1 MKGIELE
8 LVYFILLPYT
18 QAMPK
23 SKKLDFHEN
32 VDRSNTKSKVLGLVE
47 SADELIEIC
56 MHEQWLKTSENKV
69 LTFFGQYF
77 KLWNDLAFT
86 FSMIINFLIF
96 FSFSN
101 EYGNRMTDIKLFSLA
116 SNDFNYT
123 K

>member
-1 MKGIELE
+1 MKENIEKEKELLKKAFYFFAKNSAHIDVMKGIELE

-56 MHEQWLKTSENKV
+56 MHE
-69 LTFFGQYF
+69 
-77 KLWNDLAFT
+77 
-86 FSMIINFLIF
+86 
-96 FSFSN
+96 
-101 EYGNRMTDIKLFSLA
+101 
-116 SNDFNYT
+116 
-123 K
+123 